1 MCCGSKRLVNA
12 AIGNSKRLF
21 YFGRD
26 PGFFFFFTGD
36 IFGNRRHISRIMNKL
51 CDILILFFS
60 VFWFHVI
67 VSSLL
72 IMDASHIEVA
82 YSHITQMVAS
92 KIDQK
97 WKTIRDQGTLCLL
110 LLVLIDGICP
120 CQSLQRKDIH

>member
-1 MCCGSKRLVNA
+1 MCRGSKRLVNA

-21 YFGRD
+21 YFRID
-26 PGFFFFFTGD
+26 PGFFKKKFFD

-51 CDILILFFS
+51 CDILILFFP
-60 VFWFHVI
+60 VFCFLVI

-82 YSHITQMVAS
+82 YSHITQMVVS

-120 CQSLQRKDIH
+120 CPSLQRKDIH

>member
-1 MCCGSKRLVNA
+1 
-12 AIGNSKRLF
+12 
-21 YFGRD
+21 
-26 PGFFFFFTGD
+26 
-36 IFGNRRHISRIMNKL
+36 
-51 CDILILFFS
+51 
-60 VFWFHVI
+60 
-67 VSSLL
+67 
-72 IMDASHIEVA
+72 MDASHIEVA